1 VFDYIDP
8 NPTIRPVL
16 DLSNVRNG
24 VGAIGGML
32 NSDQIVNSGLFRGIN
47 FSKGVNSL
55 NFDGAKIAGGMNNKD
70 VVSELRSLANR
81 FDGLNEAVHNMKV
94 VLDSG
99 ELVGATTSKIDT
111 ALGTQAMRK
120 GRGN

>member
-1 VFDYIDP
+1 
-8 NPTIRPVL
+8 
-16 DLSNVRNG
+16 
-24 VGAIGGML
+24 M
-32 NSDQIVNSGLFRGIN
+32 
-47 FSKGVNSL
+47 

-70 VVSELRSLANR
+70 VVSELRSLAYR

-99 ELVGATTSKIDT
+99 ELVGATSGMMDKE
-111 ALGTQAMRK
+111 LGVQATRK